1 MQVSRQGEGRSG
13 DDCFVRGYAGG
24 SESVVIRESGS
35 APQADPLV
43 LQICYNKRKMS
54 TLSKTTFQDW
64 QEHQEQD
71 PDFVAESLEL
81 EIGYQIAR
89 LRILQGLTQEEL
101 AERVGTRQPSIA
113 RLESGRSLP
122 SLSFLEK
129 IAAALDATIEIRSF
143 PKLFL
148 CKTKRPAKKQVF
160 FCLTAK

>member
-1 MQVSRQGEGRSG
+1 
-13 DDCFVRGYAGG
+13 
-24 SESVVIRESGS
+24 
-35 APQADPLV
+35 
-43 LQICYNKRKMS
+43 MS
-54 TLSKTTFQDW
+54 TLFKITFQDW
-64 QEHQEQD
+64 QEQQEQD

-129 IAAALDATIEIRSF
+129 VAEALDAEMEIKIV
-143 PKLFL
+143 PKAVSL
-148 CKTKRPAKKQVF
+148 
-160 FCLTAK
+160 